1 MNTLETDIE
10 ISANGSVRLLSP
22 LPAWLRPG
30 RSHVLLVMADSGSAS
45 RAGYVQEAAQ
55 GIEKTENICGG
66 DACIASTRIPVWTL
80 EQSRRLGSTEAELLD
95 AYPSL
100 KRHDLAAAWAYVAGN
115 KPEVENAIRENE
127 EA

>member
-10 ISANGSVRLLSP
+10 ISADGSVRLLSP

-30 RSHVLLVMADSGSAS
+30 RNHVLLVMDDHAVNS
-45 RAGYVQEAAQ
+45 R
-55 GIEKTENICGG
+55 GIEKTENVCGG
-66 DACIASTRIPVWTL
+66 DACIASARIPVWTL
-80 EQSRRLGSTEAELLD
+80 EQSRRLGFTEPDLLA

-100 KRHDLAAAWAYVAGN
+100 QQSDLHTAWSYVAEHLSEID
-115 KPEVENAIRENE
+115 KAIRDND